1 MRLRNFLIHGRLA
14 SVAVLLL
21 LVASAA
27 QAGTVSG
34 VVHNGTNG
42 NKAAAGVDVLLI
54 QLQGGMSVVA
64 NTKTDADGRYHFD
77 NPGIGQGPMLIRAVY
92 RGVFFHQPLTPGTST
107 VDVTVYE
114 PTTNPAAIQ
123 VPLRL
128 LVFQPNGD
136 KLMVGEEYSIQNN
149 SNPPAAYFKQ
159 DGNFEFTIPQ
169 GADLDQVSTFGPS
182 GMPVRQGTIDKGKGR
197 YAISYAF
204 QPGQNGVRISY
215 ILPYTG
221 NQAQIRESS
230 TYDAQRVLL
239 VIPPTMQIASA
250 GFNAAGTEQGFNVFS
265 KESMKAGTG
274 FDVTVSGTAPPPA
287 DAVGVG
293 GAPPDQANGR
303 DSGPDTTIETAP
315 ARIGDEKWILLGGL
329 AAIFAVGVGL
339 LLRQPVPEVASAPAP
354 PPFPKAAKRSAPRK
368 QRQRKP
374 RARTALRRR
383 EDHAGSEL
391 ESGLPERHTAAPG
404 IAAPGGH
411 HHGRGVCTGAG
422 TRGAIAARSGPG
434 LSRRACPLRSH
445 LPRTAGPMPA
455 TNGPQRARNG
465 LTIQFSEVEKRY
477 GMRLALRGVSLAIAA
492 GRMRGAR
499 RPQRIGKNDAAEDR
513 GAIDAAFA
521 RKNCILLRREIP
533 SRSRK

>member
-1 MRLRNFLIHGRLA
+1 MQLREYLIRCRLV
-14 SVAVLLL
+14 SVVALLL
-21 LVASAA
+21 FVSAAA

-34 VVHNGTNG
+34 VVHNGTNA
-42 NKAAAGVDVLLI
+42 NKIAAGVDVLLI

-136 KLMVGEEYSIQNN
+136 KLMVGEEYSVQNN

-221 NQAQIRESS
+221 NQAQLRESS

-239 VIPPTMQIASA
+239 VIPPTMQVASA
-250 GFNAAGTEQGFNVFS
+250 GFSAAGTEQGFNVFS
-265 KESMKAGTG
+265 KESMKAGNG

-287 DAVGVG
+287 DA
-293 GAPPDQANGR
+293 AASPSAPDQVNGR
-303 DSGPDTTIETAP
+303 DSSPETTIETAP
-315 ARIGDEKWILLGGL
+315 ARLDDEKWILLGGL

-339 LLRQPVPEVASAPAP
+339 LVRKPVPEVQSAPAP
-354 PPFPKAAKRSAPRK
+354 PPVAKGRKAQRAAQAKAAQAAPAQPPVERITEEVNSNLDSLK
-368 QRQRKP
+368 DTLLRLE
-374 RARTALRRR
+374 LRRQ
-383 EDHAGSEL
+383 
-391 ESGLPERHTAAPG
+391 
-404 IAAPGGH
+404 
-411 HHGRGVCTGAG
+411 AG
-422 TRGAIAARSGPG
+422 TITDSEYALERG
-434 LSRRACPLRSH
+434 RAE
-445 LPRTAGPMPA
+445 
-455 TNGPQRARNG
+455 Q
-465 LTIQFSEVEKRY
+465 
-477 GMRLALRGVSLAIAA
+477 
-492 GRMRGAR
+492 
-499 RPQRIGKNDAAEDR
+499 
-513 GAIDAAFA
+513 
-521 RKNCILLRREIP
+521 LLRDLVQG
-533 SRSRK
+533 

>member
-1 MRLRNFLIHGRLA
+1 MKSRNNQVRWRQFLNVLA
-14 SVAVLLL
+14 LLL
-21 LVASAA
+21 LLSAAA

-34 VVHNGTNG
+34 VIHNGTNN
-42 NKAAAGVDVLLI
+42 NKIAPGVDVLLI

-64 NTKTDADGRYHFD
+64 NTKTDSDGRYHFD

-169 GADLDQVSTFGPS
+169 GAELDQVSTFGPM

-197 YAISYAF
+197 YSISYAF

-215 ILPYTG
+215 IVPYSG

-239 VIPPTMQIASA
+239 VIPPTMQVASP
-250 GFNAAGTEQGFNVFS
+250 GFSAAGTEQGFNVFS
-265 KESMKAGTG
+265 KESVKTGTG
-274 FDVTVSGTAPPPA
+274 FDVKISGTAPPPA
-287 DAVGVG
+287 DATATS
-293 GAPPDQANGR
+293 APPDQVNGR
-303 DSGPDTTIETAP
+303 DSNSSPETTVETAP
-315 ARIGDEKWILLGGL
+315 ARIGEEKWILLGGL

-339 LLRQPVPEVASAPAP
+339 LLRKPVPELASAPAP
-354 PPFPKAAKRSAPRK
+354 QPAPKGRKAQRAAQAKAAPPPAPRTPPVEK
-368 QRQRKP
+368 VQQEVNSNLDSLKDTLLRLE
-374 RARTALRRR
+374 LRRQ
-383 EDHAGSEL
+383 
-391 ESGLPERHTAAPG
+391 
-404 IAAPGGH
+404 
-411 HHGRGVCTGAG
+411 AG
-422 TRGAIAARSGPG
+422 TITDAEYALERG
-434 LSRRACPLRSH
+434 RAE
-445 LPRTAGPMPA
+445 
-455 TNGPQRARNG
+455 Q
-465 LTIQFSEVEKRY
+465 
-477 GMRLALRGVSLAIAA
+477 
-492 GRMRGAR
+492 
-499 RPQRIGKNDAAEDR
+499 
-513 GAIDAAFA
+513 
-521 RKNCILLRREIP
+521 LLRDLVQG
-533 SRSRK
+533 